1 MKRVILNFHMPQQE
15 LINLESELSTFY
27 FPLSAQSI
35 RQQTHHRRFYLVD
48 VGNHGE
54 FQDAV

>member
-1 MKRVILNFHMPQQE
+1 VIRVILNFLMSKQK
-15 LINLESELSTFY
+15 LINLESELSTLPFL
-27 FPLSAQSI
+27 LSPQSI
-35 RQQTHHRRFYLVD
+35 FQQTLHRRFDLVD